1 MSNSIALELA
11 QRIAAMR
18 YDDLPADAVHWAKV
32 AIIDTFACALAGAHE
47 AAPRIAEKVSTM
59 YGSAGPALLWGTDHR
74 ASALDAALIN
84 GTAGHA
90 LDYDDVNNT
99 IGGHPSVPL
108 LPAIVALG
116 EMLGASGKDMLL
128 AYVTGFE
135 AQARIG
141 AAVNVYHY
149 RKGWHPTATLGVF
162 GAAAASARLLNLDE
176 QHTATAL
183 AIAASLSSGIKANF
197 GTMTKP
203 LHAGHC
209 SRNGLYAALMAKE
222 GFTAADNALEH
233 PQGFFELFNGAGN
246 YDARK
251 AVENW
256 ANPLDVLAP
265 GIGLKQYPCCASTH
279 SAIDATLILRERHQL
294 TPERVKKIISIT
306 HAPALAHTNRPDP
319 KTALDAKF
327 SVQYCVARALLH
339 GAVTFDHF
347 DDSALMQP
355 ELRALLA
362 RVEARTHDAEPKGM
376 ADHYQGVVNILTTD
390 GQTYTARVDQPLR
403 GPQNLAPPDR
413 LESKFKDCALRALRP
428 DAVPRLYDQLQK
440 LETLPNVRELTDF
453 MASSVTD
460 AGASASANVSS
471 KRAAA

>member
-1 MSNSIALELA
+1 MPSSVASELA
-11 QRIAAMR
+11 KRITTMR
-18 YDDLPADAVHWAKV
+18 YDDLPADAVHWAKI
-32 AIIDTFACALAGAHE
+32 AIIDTVACALAGANEE
-47 AAPRIAEKVSTM
+47 ATRIAEKVSAT
-59 YGSAGPALLWGTDHR
+59 YGGAGPVLLWGTSR
-74 ASALDAALIN
+74 RVSALDAAIIN

-108 LPAIVALG
+108 LPAIIALG
-116 EMLGASGKDMLL
+116 EMFDSSGKDILL

-135 AQARIG
+135 TQARIG

-162 GAAAASARLLNLDE
+162 GAAGACARLLDLDVP
-176 QHTATAL
+176 QTATAL
-183 AIAASLSSGIKANF
+183 AIAASLSSGIKSNF

-222 GFTAADNALEH
+222 GFTASDVAFEH
-233 PQGFFELFNGAGN
+233 KQGYFELFNGAGN
-246 YDARK
+246 YDAQK
-251 AVENW
+251 AIENW
-256 ANPLDVLAP
+256 ANPLDVIAP

-279 SAIDATLILRERHQL
+279 SAIDATLILRERHNL
-294 TPERVKKIISIT
+294 TPERVQKIESIT
-306 HAPALAHTNRPDP
+306 HAAALAHTDRADP

-327 SVQYCVARALLH
+327 SVQYCVARALMH

-362 RVEARTHDAEPKGM
+362 RVHARPHDYEPKGM
-376 ADHYQGVVNILTTD
+376 AEHYQGIVNIHTTD
-390 GQTYTARVDQPLR
+390 GQVFSARVDKPLR

-413 LESKFKDCALRALRP
+413 LESKFRDCAALALRP
-428 DAVPRLYDQLQK
+428 DTVPRLYEHLK
-440 LETLPNVRELTDF
+440 NLESLATVRALTDF
-453 MASSVTD
+453 MASSVIAD
-460 AGASASANVSS
+460 NAR
-471 KRAAA
+471 RAAA

>member
-1 MSNSIALELA
+1 MNSSSIAMQVAL
-11 QRIAAMR
+11 RITAMR
-18 YDDLPADAVHWAKV
+18 YETLPAEAVHWAKI
-32 AIIDTFACALAGAHE
+32 AIIDTLACALAGAHE
-47 AAPRIAEKVSTM
+47 EAPRIAEKVAAT
-59 YGSAGPALLWGTDHR
+59 YGGAGPALLWGTHR
-74 ASALDAALIN
+74 RMSALDAAIIN

-99 IGGHPSVPL
+99 IGGHPSVPI
-108 LPAIVALG
+108 LPAIIALG
-116 EMLGASGKDMLL
+116 EMLGSSGKDLLL
-128 AYVTGFE
+128 AYITGFE
-135 AQARIG
+135 TQARIG
-141 AAVNVYHY
+141 SAVNVYHY

-162 GAAAASARLLNLDE
+162 GAAAASARLLNLSVP
-176 QHTATAL
+176 HTATAL

-222 GFTAADNALEH
+222 GFTANDAALEH
-233 PQGFFELFNGAGN
+233 DQGFFELFNGAGN
-246 YDARK
+246 YH
-251 AVENW
+251 VENILRDW

-279 SAIDATLILRERHQL
+279 SAIDATLVLRERHQL
-294 TPERVKKIISIT
+294 TPERIKKIESIT

-327 SVQYCVARALLH
+327 SVQYCVARALMH

-347 DDSALMQP
+347 ADSALMQP
-355 ELRALLA
+355 EMRSLLA
-362 RVEARTHDAEPKGM
+362 KVEARPHDHLPAGM
-376 ADHYQGVVNILTTD
+376 GEHYQGVVNITTTD
-390 GQTYTARVDQPLR
+390 GQTFSARVDQPLR

-413 LESKFKDCALRALRP
+413 LESKFMDCAAIALRP
-428 DAVPRLYDQLQK
+428 DAVPRLYEQLRDFES
-440 LETLPNVRELTDF
+440 LSNVRLLTEF
-453 MASSVTD
+453 MANAVIEN
-460 AGASASANVSS
+460 GA

>member
-1 MSNSIALELA
+1 MKKATVATQIA

-18 YDDLPADAVHWAKV
+18 YEDLPADAVHWAKV
-32 AIIDTFACALAGAHE
+32 AIIDTFACALAGANE
-47 AAPRIAEKVSTM
+47 EAPRIAEKIAIT
-59 YGSAGPALLWGTDHR
+59 YGGGGPALLWGTNR
-74 ASALDAALIN
+74 RLSALDATLIN

-99 IGGHPSVPL
+99 IGGHPSVPI

-116 EMLGASGKDMLL
+116 EMLGATGKELLL
-128 AYVTGFE
+128 AYITGFE
-135 AQARIG
+135 TQARIG
-141 AAVNVYHY
+141 RAVNVYHY

-162 GAAAASARLLNLDE
+162 GAAAASARLLQLDA

-222 GFTAADNALEH
+222 GFTASDEALEH

-246 YDARK
+246 YHIEKILDG
-251 AVENW
+251 W
-256 ANPLDVLAP
+256 AEPLDVLSP

-279 SAIDATLILRERHQL
+279 SAIDAMLILRERHHL
-294 TPERVKKIISIT
+294 TPARVQKIESIT

-327 SVQYCVARALLH
+327 SVQYCVARALMH
-339 GAVTFDHF
+339 GTVTFDHF
-347 DDSALMQP
+347 ADSALQQP
-355 ELRALLA
+355 ELRSLLA
-362 RVEARTHDAEPKGM
+362 RIEARPHDHLPNGM
-376 ADHYQGVVNILTTD
+376 EDHYQGVVNIFTTD
-390 GQTYTARVDQPLR
+390 GQQYTARVDRPLR
-403 GPQNLAPPDR
+403 GPTNLAPPDR
-413 LESKFKDCALRALRP
+413 LESKFRDCAALALRP
-428 DAVPRLYDQLQK
+428 DAVLRLYEQLQSFE
-440 LETLPNVRELTDF
+440 LVANLRELTDF
-453 MASSVTD
+453 MAAAAINT
-460 AGASASANVSS
+460 GTH
-471 KRAAA
+471 RAAA

>member
-1 MSNSIALELA
+1 MNKSTIALALA
-11 QRIAAMR
+11 ERISAMR
-18 YDDLPADAVHWAKV
+18 YQDLPADALHWAKV
-32 AIIDTFACALAGAHE
+32 AIIDTIGCALAGANE
-47 AAPRIAEKVSTM
+47 PATGIAEKVAAT
-59 YGSAGPALLWGTDHR
+59 YGGSGPALLWGTQRR
-74 ASALDAALIN
+74 ASALDAAIIN
-84 GTAGHA
+84 GTAAHA

-99 IGGHPSVPL
+99 IGGHPSAPL

-116 EMLGASGKDMLL
+116 EMLGASGEDILL
-128 AYVTGFE
+128 AYITGFE
-135 AQARIG
+135 TQARIG

-162 GAAAASARLLNLDE
+162 GAAGACARLLNLDAPR
-176 QHTATAL
+176 TATAL

-222 GFTAADNALEH
+222 GFTAADDALEH
-233 PQGFFELFNGAGN
+233 AQGFFELFNGAGH
-246 YDARK
+246 YDAQR
-251 AVENW
+251 ALQNW

-279 SAIDATLILRERHQL
+279 SAIDATLILRERHGL
-294 TPERVKKIISIT
+294 TPQQVQTIETVT
-306 HAPALAHTNRPDP
+306 HVPALVHTNRPDP

-327 SVQYCVARALLH
+327 SVQYCVARALMH
-339 GAVTFDHF
+339 GAVTFEHF

-355 ELRALLA
+355 DVRALLK
-362 RVEARTHDAEPKGM
+362 RVVAHAHAAAPNSMAE
-376 ADHYQGVVNILTTD
+376 HYQGVVNITTTR
-390 GQTYTARVDQPLR
+390 GETFSARVDQPLR

-413 LESKFKDCALRALRP
+413 LEAKFKDCAARALRP
-428 DAVPRLYDQLQK
+428 ETVAGLYQQLHT
-440 LETLPNVRELTDF
+440 LETLGDVCTLTGF
-453 MASSVTD
+453 MAKAARD
-460 AGASASANVSS
+460 GSA

>member
-1 MSNSIALELA
+1 MNKPTVALALA
-11 QRIAAMR
+11 QRITAMR
-18 YDDLPADAVHWAKV
+18 YEDLPADAVHWAKI
-32 AIIDTFACALAGAHE
+32 AIIDTLACALAGANE
-47 AAPRIAEKVSTM
+47 AAPRIAEKVAAS
-59 YGSAGPALLWGTDHR
+59 YGGAGPALLWGTPR
-74 ASALDAALIN
+74 RVSALDAAIIN

-99 IGGHPSVPL
+99 IGGHPSVPI

-116 EMLGASGKDMLL
+116 EILGSSGRDLLL

-162 GAAAASARLLNLDE
+162 GAAAASARLLNLDV

-222 GFTAADNALEH
+222 GFTASDDAFEH
-233 PQGFFELFNGAGN
+233 KQGFFELFNGAGN
-246 YDARK
+246 YQSDNIA
-251 AVENW
+251 ANW

-294 TPERVKKIISIT
+294 TPERIQKIESVT
-306 HAPALAHTNRPDP
+306 HASALAHTDRPDP

-327 SVQYCVARALLH
+327 SVQYCVARALMH
-339 GAVTFDHF
+339 GGVAFEHF
-347 DDSALMQP
+347 ADNALMQP

-362 RVEARTHDAEPKGM
+362 RVQARPHEHQPKDMAE
-376 ADHYQGVVNILTTD
+376 HYQGVVNITTTD
-390 GQTYTARVDQPLR
+390 GQTFSARVDQPLR

-413 LESKFKDCALRALRP
+413 LESKFRDCAALALRG
-428 DAVPRLYDQLQK
+428 DAVPRLYEQLQR
-440 LETLPNVRELTDF
+440 LEQLPDTRTLTDF
-453 MASSVTD
+453 MAASVIDT
-460 AGASASANVSS
+460 GAR
-471 KRAAA
+471 RAAA

>member
-1 MSNSIALELA
+1 MTIATDIAE
-11 QRIAAMR
+11 RITAMH
-18 YDDLPADAVHWAKV
+18 YADLPAEAVHWAKV
-32 AIIDTFACALAGAHE
+32 AIIDTLACALAGANE
-47 AAPRIAEKVSTM
+47 KAPRIAEKVAATH
-59 YGSAGPALLWGTDHR
+59 GGGGPALLWGSNRRT
-74 ASALDAALIN
+74 AALDAAVIN
-84 GTAGHA
+84 GTASHA

-99 IGGHPSVPL
+99 IGGHPSAPI
-108 LPAIVALG
+108 LPAIFALG
-116 EMLGASGKDMLL
+116 EMLGASGKDLLL

-135 AQARIG
+135 TQARIG

-162 GAAAASARLLNLDE
+162 GAAAASARLLNLSVP
-176 QHTATAL
+176 HTATAL

-222 GFTAADNALEH
+222 GFTASDDAFEH
-233 PQGFFELFNGAGN
+233 KHGFFELFNGAGN
-246 YDARK
+246 YH
-251 AVENW
+251 VEKILHGW

-279 SAIDATLILRERHQL
+279 SAIDATLVLRERHGL
-294 TPERVKKIISIT
+294 TPARVQKIESIT
-306 HAPALAHTNRPDP
+306 HASALAHTDRPDP

-327 SVQYCVARALLH
+327 SVQYCVARALMH

-347 DDSALMQP
+347 VDSALMQP

-362 RVEARTHDAEPKGM
+362 RVQARPHDHQPKDMAE
-376 ADHYQGVVNILTTD
+376 HYQGVVNITTTE
-390 GQTYTARVDQPLR
+390 GQIFSARVDQPLR

-413 LESKFKDCALRALRP
+413 LESKFKDCAALALRP
-428 DAVPRLYDQLQK
+428 ETVPQLYQQLEQF
-440 LETLPNVRELTDF
+440 ERLPNVCDLTGF
-453 MASSVTD
+453 MAASVT
-460 AGASASANVSS
+460 GAAA

>member
-1 MSNSIALELA
+1 MNTLTFAQELA
-11 QRIAAMR
+11 QRIVAMR
-18 YDDLPADAVHWAKV
+18 YRDLPADAVHWAKV
-32 AIIDTFACALAGAHE
+32 AIIDTVACTLAGARE
-47 AAPRIAEKVSTM
+47 DATRIAETVAAT
-59 YGSAGPALLWGTDHR
+59 YGGAGETALWGTPRR
-74 ASALDAALIN
+74 ASVLDAALIN

-116 EMLGASGKDMLL
+116 EMINARGEDIVL

-135 AQARIG
+135 AQAAIG
-141 AAVNVYHY
+141 KAVNVYHY

-162 GAAAASARLLNLDE
+162 GATAACARLLNLDAAR
-176 QHTATAL
+176 TTTAL

-222 GFTAADNALEH
+222 GFTAAADAFEH
-233 PQGFFELFNGAGN
+233 PHGYFELFNGAGN
-246 YDARK
+246 YDAQK
-251 AVENW
+251 ALATW
-256 ANPLDVLAP
+256 ANPLDVLNP

-279 SAIDATLILRERHQL
+279 SSIDAALILRERHQL
-294 TPERVKKIISIT
+294 TPERIAKIETVT

-327 SVQYCVARALLH
+327 SVQYCVSRALMN

-347 DDSALMQP
+347 EDSALAQP
-355 ELRALLA
+355 ELRALLS
-362 RVEARTHDAEPKGM
+362 RVTSNTHATPPQGM
-376 ADHYQGVVNILTTD
+376 KDHYQGVVNITTVD
-390 GQTYTARVDQPLR
+390 GQTFSARVDQPLR
-403 GPQNLAPPDR
+403 GPQNLTPPDK
-413 LESKFKDCALRALRP
+413 LESKFRDCALRALRP
-428 DAVPRLYDQLQK
+428 DAVPRLWEQLQT
-440 LETLPNVRELTDF
+440 LETLANVRELTHS
-453 MASSVTD
+453 MALT
-460 AGASASANVSS
+460 ATATGTA
-471 KRAAA
+471 RAAA